1 MSSKYFIVLL
11 IIVHLQISLQILDQ
25 NEFSNNIQSTR
36 RRK

>member
-25 NEFSNNIQSTR
+25 NEFSNNI
-36 RRK
+36 